1 MSRDFKSSNT
11 NRGARRNG
19 SARSSSEGVSTVKG
33 VVIGL
38 VLGVGIAAGAY
49 YFTMRKSTVEPNDAM
64 NQASQTNS
72 AYADDAEVQAEQK
85 KPDPFAKL
93 PRRASETVAQTTT
106 PEDLSPPGKR
116 PEQIKHRFDFYEML
130 PDNQNV
136 RPRAPADAATSNPLK
151 DEREAAIA
159 RHEQKAREQLNAPV
173 FVEDKKPAASAVAK
187 VATPKRSVFVDEHAD
202 IAPVVVK
209 KIPPVVAKESAP
221 IVVKKVVPV
230 SENERVLSALT
241 ETKRPVVIENKPVTA
256 KKFYLQVGAYSSQG
270 EAKQLSSKLSMMGL
284 DADVQSTQVA
294 EKTKHRVRVGPF
306 NSPEELQKVR
316 AELSLNGVDSVLS
329 RNQ

>member
-33 VVIGL
+33 VAIGL

-64 NQASQTNS
+64 NQASQTNQ
-72 AYADDAEVQAEQK
+72 AYADDGEVQIEQN

-93 PRRASETVAQTTT
+93 PRRASETVAQTTK

-130 PDNQNV
+130 PDNQNA
-136 RPRAPADAATSNPLK
+136 RPRAPADAATINPLK
-151 DEREAAIA
+151 SEREAAIA
-159 RHEQKAREQLNAPV
+159 RHEQNAREQLNAPV
-173 FVEDKKPAASAVAK
+173 FVEDKKPAASAVAR
-187 VATPKRSVFVDEHAD
+187 VAPPKRTVFADEHAD
-202 IAPVVVK
+202 IAP
-209 KIPPVVAKESAP
+209 A
-221 IVVKKVVPV
+221 VVKKVVPV
-230 SENERVLSALT
+230 SENERVLTALS

-270 EAKQLSSKLSMMGL
+270 EAKQLSSKLNMMGL